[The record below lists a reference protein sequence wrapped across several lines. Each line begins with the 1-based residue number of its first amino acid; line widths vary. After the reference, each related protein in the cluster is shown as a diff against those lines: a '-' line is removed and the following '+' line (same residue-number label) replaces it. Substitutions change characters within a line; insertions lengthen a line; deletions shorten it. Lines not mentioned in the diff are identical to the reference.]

1 MSDELIPIKQRVI
14 HDWRR
19 DSHSIE
25 KFQFMYH
32 FLPHP
37 QEKVRATLLSNKSM
51 MMYCVAIIVV
61 ALIFRMLP
69 KLLPGVLGYAS
80 DINVRDLLEY
90 TNQQRKESGLNTLV
104 LNESLTKA
112 AENKARDMFKN
123 GYWAHVSPLGTEPWD
138 FILGQDYDY
147 VYAGENL
154 AKNFSN
160 SKEVVGAWMDSPSH
174 RENLLNKNYDEIGF
188 AVVNGVMDG
197 YETTLVVQMFGRPR
211 NLDAM
216 ATKDEEDR
224 ILRQIT
230 DVAAS
235 DLAQAPAAEVAF
247 NPETPILTPQ
257 TQFDQGPR
265 VLPIIDVS
273 TAAKG
278 ISFAFGGFVSLLLFL
293 DIWYSRKM
301 GILKFNG
308 HTFAH
313 LTLLLLVLVSIWF
326 VLKPGAV
333 L

>member
-1 MSDELIPIKQRVI
+1 MSDELTPIKQRVI

-37 QEKVRATLLSNKSM
+37 QQKTRATLLSNKSIM
-51 MMYCVAIIVV
+51 IYCVAIIAV
-61 ALIFRMLP
+61 ALVFRMLP

-80 DINVRDLLEY
+80 DISVRDLLEY
-90 TNQQRKESGLNTLV
+90 TNQRRQETGLNTLV

-112 AENKARDMFKN
+112 AESKARDMFKN
-123 GYWAHVSPLGTEPWD
+123 GYWAHVSPSGAEPWD

-211 NLDAM
+211 NIDAM
-216 ATKDEEDR
+216 ATKKDEDE

-230 DVAAS
+230 EEAAS
-235 DLAQAPAAEVAF
+235 DLVQVPAAENAV
-247 NPETPILTPQ
+247 NPETQLER
-257 TQFDQGPR
+257 GPR
-265 VLPIIDVS
+265 ILPIIDVS

-278 ISFAFGGFVSLLLFL
+278 ISFAFGGFVSVLLFI

-308 HTFAH
+308 HTLAH
-313 LTLLLLVLVSIWF
+313 LTLLLMVLGSIWF